1 MKRSTPMRRSGMRK
15 PIPERV
21 RSVPTPGTGRG
32 VMAASGGDVVSVQ
45 KGELAKPGKRPATVD
60 EAERMDRVAA
70 WGCVACRL
78 DRVAP
83 RPTAI
88 HHLLRGGVR
97 MGHRYTIGLCDP
109 GHHQDGAPLGITSR
123 HPWKARFEARYGSEI
138 QLLALTDEAL
148 GYQPVTI

>member
-1 MKRSTPMRRSGMRK
+1 MRRTAFKRASV
-15 PIPERV
+15 PRV
-21 RSVPTPGTGRG
+21 RAALIGMHTAPTS
-32 VMAASGGDVVSVQ
+32 VMAQSVDTAAAVP
-45 KGELAKPGKRPATVD
+45 KGERAKPGKRPATVD
-60 EAERMDRVAA
+60 EAERMDRVVA

-109 GHHQDGAPLGITSR
+109 GHHQDGAPIGLTSR
-123 HPWKARFEARYGSEI
+123 HPWKARFEARYGSEL

-148 GYQPVTI
+148 GYPLVTL